1 MNTINIATLFNANVF
16 RCMDSNCLYRLADN
30 ESVITRWTNFE
41 GQWVK
46 NYFYPLDPDL
56 VRPLYEIKIDLPL
69 SHLNIV
75 ENVQHELADVFKLDI
90 SKFTIDFREEIVLN
104 NELFVVVGI
113 RFKDKAIIRDGEF
126 LMYRGDVE
134 ELTTP
139 SVNP

>member
-1 MNTINIATLFNANVF
+1 MNTLNIATLFNANVF
-16 RCMDSNCLYRLADN
+16 RCMDSNRLYRLADD
-30 ESVITRWTNFE
+30 ESVITRWANFE

-46 NYFYPLDPDL
+46 NFYPVDPDL

-69 SHLNIV
+69 DHLNIV

-104 NELFVVVGI
+104 NELFTVVGI

-134 ELTTP
+134 ELATP

>member
-1 MNTINIATLFNANVF
+1 M
-16 RCMDSNCLYRLADN
+16 
-30 ESVITRWTNFE
+30 
-41 GQWVK
+41 VK
-46 NYFYPLDPDL
+46 NFYPVDPDL
-56 VRPLYEIKIDLPL
+56 VRPLYEIKIDLHL
-69 SHLNIV
+69 GHLNIV

-104 NELFVVVGI
+104 NELFAVVGI

-134 ELTTP
+134 ELATP

>member
-1 MNTINIATLFNANVF
+1 MNTLNTATLFNANVF
-16 RCMDSNCLYRLADN
+16 RCMDSNRLYRLADD
-30 ESVITRWTNFE
+30 ESVITRWANFE

-46 NYFYPLDPDL
+46 NFYPVDPDL
-56 VRPLYEIKIDLPL
+56 VRPLYEIKIDLFL
-69 SHLNIV
+69 GHLNIV

-104 NELFVVVGI
+104 NELFAVVGI

-134 ELTTP
+134 ELATP

>member
-1 MNTINIATLFNANVF
+1 MNTLNIATLFNANVF
-16 RCMDSNCLYRLADN
+16 RCMDSNRLYRLADD
-30 ESVITRWTNFE
+30 ESVITRWANFE

-46 NYFYPLDPDL
+46 NFYPVDPDL
-56 VRPLYEIKIDLPL
+56 VRPLYEIKTDLPL
-69 SHLNIV
+69 GQLNIV

-104 NELFVVVGI
+104 NELFAVVGI

-134 ELTTP
+134 
-139 SVNP
+139 

>member
-1 MNTINIATLFNANVF
+1 MNTLNIATLFNANVF
-16 RCMDSNCLYRLADN
+16 RCMDSNRLYRLADD
-30 ESVITRWTNFE
+30 ESVITRWANFE

-46 NYFYPLDPDL
+46 NFYPVDPDL

-69 SHLNIV
+69 GHLNIV
-75 ENVQHELADVFKLDI
+75 ENVQHEIADVFKLDI

-104 NELFVVVGI
+104 NELFAVVGI

-126 LMYRGDVE
+126 LMYRGEVE
-134 ELTTP
+134 ELATP